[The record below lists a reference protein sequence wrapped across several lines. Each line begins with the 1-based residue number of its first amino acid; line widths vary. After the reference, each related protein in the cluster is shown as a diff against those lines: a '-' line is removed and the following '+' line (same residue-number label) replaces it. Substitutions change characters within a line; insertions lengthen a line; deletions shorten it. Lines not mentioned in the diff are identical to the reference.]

1 MIAIGALALNM
12 TLADVHQTR
21 TEFGHVSKPPTQCL
35 IGVPYSQRHWLDHE
49 VWAWDGQRV
58 YGPML
63 VVDIEAAQVIVSG
76 SGHLEHS
83 VVAALTRLGY
93 PPRNSVQGAAAVKAK
108 AKSFVSCAIGRMSD

>member
-1 MIAIGALALNM
+1 M

-21 TEFGHVSKPPTQCL
+21 TEFGHVSKPPTTCL

-63 VVDIEAAQVIVSG
+63 VVDIEADHHHPYMWENGLAADVNCSTLVHKQVILYARRV
-76 SGHLEHS
+76 
-83 VVAALTRLGY
+83 
-93 PPRNSVQGAAAVKAK
+93 N
-108 AKSFVSCAIGRMSD
+108 